1 MSWQEV
7 HRIQQLESQV
17 RKLEDRL
24 AALEARFTPPEIIWG
39 KMVDFTGKEF
49 SGDIELGPINRVE

>member
-1 MSWQEV
+1 MSWEEL
-7 HRIQQLESQV
+7 HRIQELESKV

-24 AALEARFTPPEIIWG
+24 AAFEARFSPPEIIWG
-39 KMVDFTGKEF
+39 KVVDFTGEEY